1 MSELTFYTHPMS
13 RGRVV
18 RWMLEEVGVPYS
30 VETMEFGADMKT
42 PEYLAINPMGKVP
55 AIKHGNTIVTEVAA
69 ICAYLADQFP
79 DKQLAPSPQSP
90 ERGAYY
96 RWLFF
101 MAGPFEMATSALAY
115 GWKIDSNNVQAVGC
129 GRVEDP
135 INTLEKVLSQTP
147 YICGDQFT
155 AADVL
160 VSSYLWWETMQK
172 NIPPNEVFQDYIN
185 RTESRPAAKRA
196 NDLDDA
202 LAEQMNVAM
211 A

>member
-1 MSELTFYTHPMS
+1 
-13 RGRVV
+13 
-18 RWMLEEVGVPYS
+18 MLEEVGIPYT
-30 VETMEFGADMKT
+30 VETMEFGPDMKT
-42 PEYLAINPMGKVP
+42 PEYLTINPMGKVP

-79 DKQLAPSPQSP
+79 DKKLAPPSGSA

-115 GWKIDSNNVQAVGC
+115 GWKIDSSNAQAVGC
-129 GRVEDP
+129 GRVEDS
-135 INTLEKVLSQTP
+135 INTLEKVLGASP
-147 YICGDQFT
+147 YICGDTFT

-172 NIPPNEVFQDYIN
+172 NIPQNAVFQDYIQ
-185 RTESRPAAKRA
+185 RTEARPAAKRA
-196 NDLDDA
+196 NELDDA
-202 LAEQMNVAM
+202 LAETMKAVEA
-211 A
+211 

>member
-1 MSELTFYTHPMS
+1 MSEITLYTHPMS

-18 RWMLEEVGVPYS
+18 RWMLEEIGVPYN
-30 VETMEFGADMKT
+30 VETIEFGSNMKS

-55 AIKHGNTIVTEVAA
+55 AIKHGNTVVTEVAA

-79 DKQLAPSPQSP
+79 DSKLAPPSGSQ

-115 GWKIDSNNVQAVGC
+115 GWKIDSSNAEAVGC
-129 GRVEDP
+129 GRVEDS
-135 INTLEKVLSQTP
+135 INTLEKVLGTTP
-147 YICGDQFT
+147 FVCGDTFT

-160 VSSYLWWETMQK
+160 VSSYLWWSIMQK
-172 NIPPNEVFQDYIN
+172 NIPSNKIFEDYIQ

-202 LAEQMNVAM
+202 LAEAM
-211 A
+211 KAATI

>member
-18 RWMLEEVGVPYS
+18 RWMLEEVGIPYT
-30 VETMEFGADMKT
+30 VETMDFGPDMKT

-55 AIKHGNTIVTEVAA
+55 AIKHDSTIVTEVAA

-79 DKQLAPSPQSP
+79 GRKLAPPSGSA

-101 MAGPFEMATSALAY
+101 MAGPFEMATSALAH
-115 GWKIDSNNVQAVGC
+115 GWKIDSTNVQAVGC
-129 GRVEDP
+129 GRVEDS
-135 INTLEKVLSQTP
+135 INTLEKVLGKSP
-147 YICGDQFT
+147 YICGDAFT

-172 NIPPNEVFQDYIN
+172 NIPPNKVFQEYIQ

-196 NDLDDA
+196 NELDDA
-202 LAEQMNVAM
+202 LVESMKAVTA
-211 A
+211 